1 MKKISRKQFLGALG
15 SGTVVL
21 WLQACGGGGGGYGDG
36 GGGGGGGGGGA
47 GGLSCGASTITNNH
61 GHTLTIDEAD
71 LDSTTDKT
79 YSIMGTASHDHTVTF
94 TSAQLGMLKSGQSV
108 TVTSSTGSGHTHDVT
123 AKCV

>member
-1 MKKISRKQFLGALG
+1 MKQISRKRFLGALG

-21 WLQACGGGGGGYGDG
+21 WLQACGGGGSSGY

-47 GGLSCGASTITNNH
+47 LSCGASTITNNH

-71 LDSTTDKT
+71 LDSSTDKT

-94 TSAQLGMLKSGQSV
+94 TVAQLGMLKNGQSV
-108 TVTSSTGSGHTHDVT
+108 TVTSSTSSGHNHDVT
-123 AKCV
+123 AKCM

>member
-61 GHTLTIDEAD
+61 GHTLTIAWDRTGQKFGRGAGLSIDVDGQRVASAPD
-71 LDSTTDKT
+71 LRPLTTE
-79 YSIMGTASHDHTVTF
+79 
-94 TSAQLGMLKSGQSV
+94 LP
-108 TVTSSTGSGHTHDVT
+108 
-123 AKCV
+123 